1 MASQRSIEVKVGIL
15 ILCALGL
22 LTAFVVVMGGLSFEP
37 TYTVYVDFDNP
48 GGLQS
53 GAPVRIAGV
62 KVGKVKE
69 LQFRGGEVDEKTNE
83 PVAPVRVVAHIE
95 KRYQKAIHDNGRFY
109 VTAQGVLG
117 ELFLAVEPGSHDRP
131 TLADGAVVRGVS
143 PPRLDL
149 LLSESYEL
157 LHRAYEG
164 LTKNEK
170 QIGETFDGLHA
181 TLKGTGTFFTT
192 NQKKLDNIVTNVET
206 LTVEGNETVKAARYR
221 YIDNP
226 QIARIISNVERTT
239 TTVDRDVGPLLA
251 DTRAVAADAKKL
263 TNTLASDGQLKKYDK
278 ITQDISD
285 TTGRAKLAA
294 GDAQAMVAHIRRGK
308 GTVGA
313 LLMDEAVYDDLQ
325 EMLRDLKHN
334 PWKFFWRE

>member
-1 MASQRSIEVKVGIL
+1 MSQRSIEVKVGVL
-15 ILCALGL
+15 ILVALGL
-22 LTAFVVVMGGLSFEP
+22 LGGFVIVMGGLSFEP

-48 GGLQS
+48 GGLQG
-53 GAPVRIAGV
+53 GAPVKIAGV

-69 LQFRGGEVDEKTNE
+69 MQFRGGQVDPQTNQ
-83 PVAPVRVVAHIE
+83 PVPPIRIVAHVE
-95 KRYQKAIHDNGRFY
+95 KRYQKAIFENSRWY
-109 VTAQGVLG
+109 VTTQGVLG
-117 ELFLAVEPGSHDRP
+117 EQFLAVEPGSQDRP
-131 TLADGAVVRGVS
+131 VLADKAVVPGVS

-157 LHRAYEG
+157 LHRAYQG
-164 LTKNEK
+164 ITKNEK
-170 QIGETFDGLHA
+170 KIGETFDGLHA
-181 TLKGTGTFFTT
+181 TLKGTGTFMSS

-206 LTVEGNETVKAARYR
+206 LTVEGNETVRAARDR

-226 QIARIISNVERTT
+226 QIQRVISNVERTT
-239 TTVDRDVGPLLA
+239 STLDKNVGPLLSDGRGVLS
-251 DTRAVAADAKKL
+251 DTKKL
-263 TNTLASDGQLKKYDK
+263 TGTLASDAQLRKYEK
-278 ITQDISD
+278 ITQDVSD

-294 GDAQAMVAHIRRGK
+294 GDAQALVAHVKRGK

-313 LLMDEAVYDDLQ
+313 LVMDEALYDDLQ

>member
-1 MASQRSIEVKVGIL
+1 MSQRSIEVKVGVL
-15 ILCALGL
+15 ILVALAL
-22 LTAFVVVMGGLSFEP
+22 LGGFIVIMGGLSFEP
-37 TYTVYVDFDNP
+37 SYTVYVEFENP

-69 LQFRGGEVDEKTNE
+69 IQFRGGELDEKGQ
-83 PVAPVRVVAHIE
+83 PVAPIRVVTSIE
-95 KRYQKAIHDNGRFY
+95 KRYKKAIHDNSRWY

-117 ELFLAVEPGSHDRP
+117 ELFLAVEPGSADRP
-131 TLADGAVVRGVS
+131 IIEDGHTVHGIS

-157 LHRAYEG
+157 LHRAYDG
-164 LTKNEK
+164 ITRNEK
-170 QIGETFDGLHA
+170 QIGETFDGLHD
-181 TLKGTGTFFTT
+181 TLKGTGDFFK
-192 NQKKLDNIVTNVET
+192 NNGKKIDNIVTNIETLSVET
-206 LTVEGNETVKAARYR
+206 NETVKAAKDR

-226 QIARIISNVERTT
+226 QIQRIISNVERTT
-239 TTVDRDVGPLLA
+239 TTVDKEVGPLLT
-251 DTRAVAADAKKL
+251 DSRAAVGDARKL
-263 TNTLASDGQLKKYDK
+263 TNTLASDAQLKKYEK
-278 ITQDISD
+278 ITNDVSD

-294 GDAQAMVAHIRRGK
+294 ADAQAMVAHIKRGK

-313 LLMDEAVYDDLQ
+313 LVMDEAVYDDLQ

>member
-1 MASQRSIEVKVGIL
+1 MSQRSIEVKVGIL
-15 ILCALGL
+15 ILVALGL
-22 LTAFVVVMGGLSFEP
+22 LGGFVVIMGGLSFEP
-37 TYTVYVDFDNP
+37 TYEVYVDFENP

-53 GAPVRIAGV
+53 GAPVRVAGV
-62 KVGKVKE
+62 KVGKVSE
-69 LQFRGGEVDEKTNE
+69 IRFRGGELDDKGQ
-83 PVAPVRVVAHIE
+83 PVAPIRVVAEVE
-95 KRYQKAIHDNGRFY
+95 KRYQNAIHDNSRWY

-131 TLADGAVVRGVS
+131 TLQNGAVVQGVS

-164 LTKNEK
+164 ITKNEDK
-170 QIGETFDGLHA
+170 IGETFDGLHR
-181 TLKGTGTFFTT
+181 TLKGTGDFFQN

-206 LTVEGNETVKAARYR
+206 LTVEANDTMKAARGR
-221 YIDNP
+221 YVENP
-226 QIARIISNVERTT
+226 QIDRIINNVERTT
-239 TTVDRDVGPLLA
+239 ISVNKNLDPMLTDGRQVLA
-251 DTRAVAADAKKL
+251 DTRKL
-263 TNTLASDGQLKKYDK
+263 TNSLASDQQLKRYDK
-278 ITQDISD
+278 ITKDVSE
-285 TTGRAKLAA
+285 TTCRAKLAA
-294 GDAQAMVAHIRRGK
+294 ADAQAMVAHIRRGK

-313 LLMDEAVYDDLQ
+313 LVMDEALYDDLQ